1 MASDKPTKEAVE
13 QAFAKADKD
22 ENGKLTLSE
31 FKACFEEVYSGK
43 YGEGLGDNDA
53 IINMMM
59 SGFDADG
66 DNMVSLDELLKV
78 IGDKK
83 IDEKLMFK
91 TMIKGVDKD
100 GNGFISAAELKP
112 ILDAM
117 MDDDDSDDEDGPPIE
132 FFMNM
137 GDTNGDQKLSIQE
150 LLNIFTGEVEE
161 KDPKEEMKSMF
172 RLYDT
177 DADGMISKKEILG
190 FMKMMGMVDED
201 DSRADMRMI
210 VNMFMA
216 GSDEDGD
223 GKLNYEEFCNLMD
236 KPE

>member
-31 FKACFEEVYSGK
+31 FKACFEEVFND
-43 YGEGLGDNDA
+43 GEGLGPDA

-91 TMIKGVDKD
+91 TMIKGADKD
-100 GNGFISAAELKP
+100 GNGFLSAAEFKP
-112 ILDAM
+112 ILEAM
-117 MDDDDSDDEDGPPIE
+117 MDGEDDDEDGPPIE

-137 GDTNGDQKLSIQE
+137 ADSNSDQKLSVQE
-150 LLNIFTGEVEE
+150 LLNLFTGEAEE

-201 DSRADMRMI
+201 DTRADMRMI

-223 GKLNYEEFCNLMD
+223 GKLNYEEFCKLMD

>member
-66 DNMVSLDELLKV
+66 DKMVSLDELLKV

-91 TMIKGVDKD
+91 TMIKGADKD
-100 GNGFISAAELKP
+100 GNGFLSAAEFKP
-112 ILDAM
+112 ILEAM
-117 MDDDDSDDEDGPPIE
+117 MDGEDSDDEDGPPIE

-137 GDTNGDQKLSIQE
+137 ADSNGDQKLSVQE
-150 LLNIFTGEVEE
+150 LLNLFTGEAEE

-201 DSRADMRMI
+201 DTRADMRMI

-223 GKLNYEEFCNLMD
+223 GKLNYEEFCKLMD